1 MKVANVYIEHSTL
14 TLDRTFMYNVENF
27 NVESGMRVKVKFGH
41 QSLIGF
47 VESVEEINEN
57 EVDFDIIKIEEVVDT
72 TPLLNEELMEL
83 GKYMSEKYVC
93 SRIACYQSM
102 LPKKLKP
109 KTNNEKIKYEKWVR
123 FKEINGKV
131 TDKQQ
136 LAIDYLL
143 DKKELKRSDWVKKYK
158 TVCKTLI
165 DKGIVEEFLKEAEAE
180 ISDILLEDE
189 TFVLTDEQKNAI
201 NEIEHGKD
209 NVYLIHGVT
218 GSGKTEVFLQ
228 LAKKALLKG
237 LQVLVL
243 VPEISLTPQM
253 VKRVKSRFGNDVAI
267 YHSALNDQEK
277 YEQFQLVKNKKVSIV
292 VGTRSAIFMPFDHL
306 GYIIMDEEHDGSYK
320 QDSSP
325 RYHTRDIALERG
337 KKHGAKVILA
347 SATPS
352 LESYARAFKGVYHLV
367 EMKNRVSLHMPKV
380 HLVDM
385 KKAMRNGESYLLS
398 DILMQNIY
406 ERLERKEQVILLL
419 NRRGYTPV
427 LRCMD
432 CGEVLKCPHCDIAL
446 SYHKEKNKLKCHIC
460 DYEQPLVNHC
470 PKCFSAN
477 WKYIGM
483 GTQRL
488 EEFVQTKFPS
498 ARILRMDADT
508 TNRKNAHETILKSFG
523 NYEADILIGTQM
535 IAKGLDYEKV
545 TLVGIANGDAMLNRN
560 DYRSVELTFDLLTQA
575 SGRSGRKEKKGE
587 VFIQVYDPEHYAITC
602 AAHHDY
608 KTFFQYEMKY
618 RHLAKYPPFT
628 YLASLVFTSLDEE
641 ISVNDATYFAGELKK
656 ESEVKVL
663 GPVELIKIKDKY
675 RTRILLKSK
684 NDILLQK
691 IVRNVFE
698 THMGLK
704 KKSKLEI
711 DMYPTFLD

>member
-14 TLDRTFMYNVENF
+14 TLDRTFMYNIDNF
-27 NVESGMRVKVKFGH
+27 NVERGTRVKVKFGY
-41 QSLIGF
+41 QSLTGF
-47 VESVEEINEN
+47 VESISEINEKD
-57 EVDFDIIKIEEVVDT
+57 VDYEILPIEEVVDT

-83 GKYMSEKYVC
+83 GKFMSEKYVC

-109 KTNNEKIKYEKWVR
+109 KTNNEKIKYETWVR
-123 FKEINGKV
+123 YAGGNAG
-131 TDKQQ
+131 TPKQQ
-136 LAIDYLL
+136 AALDYLIE
-143 DKKELKRSDWVKKYK
+143 KKEVKRSEWVKLFK

-165 DKGIVEEFLKEAEAE
+165 DKNVVEEFLKEAEAE
-180 ISDILLEDE
+180 ISDVVLEDE
-189 TFVLTDEQKNAI
+189 WFDLTNEQRKAI
-201 NEIEHGKD
+201 DEIENGEDK
-209 NVYLIHGVT
+209 VYLIHGVT

-253 VKRVKSRFGNDVAI
+253 VKRVKARFGNDVAI

-292 VGTRSAIFMPFDHL
+292 VGTRSAVFMPFENL

-320 QDSSP
+320 QDSTP

-337 KKHGAKVILA
+337 KHHGAKVILA

-367 EMKNRVSLHMPKV
+367 EMKNRVSNQMPKV

-385 KKAMRNGESYLLS
+385 KKAMRKGESYLLS

-406 ERLERKEQVILLL
+406 ERLQRKEQVILLL

-460 DYEQPLVNHC
+460 DYEQPLVNRC
-470 PKCFSAN
+470 PSCFSTN

-488 EEFVQTKFPS
+488 EEFVQAKFPS

-508 TNRKNAHETILKSFG
+508 TNRKNAHETILKAFG

-545 TLVGIANGDAMLNRN
+545 TLVGIVNGDAMLNRN

-608 KTFFQYEMKY
+608 KTFFQYEMQY

-641 ISVNDATYFAGELKK
+641 ISVDDATYFASELKK
-656 ESEVKVL
+656 TGEQKVL
-663 GPVELIKIKDKY
+663 GPVELLKIKDKY

-684 NDILLQK
+684 NDIHLQK

-698 THMGLK
+698 EHMRLK